1 MDTKQMQKVLRQ
13 AGIIDDKLDDL
24 QRSLKVVLDEYKKL
38 GREIAKV
45 KDNDLEDDIYDS
57 ISRVYEALNACYN
70 EIDMATVQD
79 NIKECFDDYIEY
91 NDIVM

>member
-1 MDTKQMQKVLRQ
+1 MQKVLRQ

-70 EIDMATVQD
+70 EIDMATIQD

>member
-1 MDTKQMQKVLRQ
+1 MQRILRQ
-13 AGIIDDKLDDL
+13 AEVIDDEIDDL
-24 QRSLKVVLDEYKKL
+24 ARQLKVINNEFKKL

-57 ISRVYEALNACYN
+57 ISRIYEALNACYN